1 MVVYNQ
7 GMIITIIAGGS
18 GTRLWPLS
26 QSNHPK
32 HLLKLIGER
41 SLLQNTFDRAS
52 EIAESVYIITE
63 SSHSDEVKAQL
74 PELPE
79 DHVIIEPGRRGT
91 AYCIALAL
99 ATIKKAH
106 GAEVPVVFIHADS
119 HINDN
124 TSFGNTLKIA
134 AKNSVERGEITLI
147 GIRPSYPA
155 TGFGYIE
162 VGDKLSE
169 ENGIEVHKVV
179 RFKEKPELKVAKQF
193 VESGSYIW
201 NMGLFAGST
210 AVFQKAMYKYA
221 PEFEQRFKLLESVI
235 DDASKL
241 NETYLSFPSIAIEYE
256 LLEKAKNLDVVAGTF
271 EWADIGS
278 FFDLHKILKDEN
290 SNTLKGDVEL
300 IDSEDVMVHGS
311 DKPVVVIG
319 LSGVVVV
326 DSPNGL
332 LVCAKEKSQL
342 VGEAAKRIQA
352 RNPKN

>member
-18 GTRLWPLS
+18 GSRLWPLS

-32 HLLKLIGER
+32 HLLKLTGER
-41 SLLQNTFDRAS
+41 SLLQNTFDRAA

-63 SSHSDEVKAQL
+63 SSHSDEVKNQL
-74 PELPE
+74 PDLPE
-79 DHVIIEPGRRGT
+79 DQVIVEPGRRGT

-106 GAEVPVVFIHADS
+106 GDQVPIVFIHADS
-119 HINDN
+119 HIKDN
-124 TSFGNTLKIA
+124 VSFGNTLKIA
-134 AKNSVERGEITLI
+134 AKNSVERGGITLI

-162 VGDKLSE
+162 VGEKLSE
-169 ENGIEVHKVV
+169 EKGVEVHKAI
-179 RFKEKPELKVAKQF
+179 RFKEKPELEMAKEF
-193 VESGSYIW
+193 VKSGNYIW
-201 NMGLFAGST
+201 NMGLFAGSES
-210 AVFQKAMYKYA
+210 VFLNTMHKFA
-221 PEFEQRFKLLESVI
+221 PEFEARYKKLGNAIGNQE
-235 DDASKL
+235 KL
-241 NETYLSFPSIAIEYE
+241 AETYLSFPSIAIEYE
-256 LLEKAKNLDVVAGTF
+256 LLEKADNLDVVAGTF

-290 SNTLKGDVEL
+290 SNSLKGDVEL

-352 RNPKN
+352 RNPKK